1 MASSASQKLP
11 QNAPKSTLKK
21 GNDGGILK
29 KTEQERN
36 EAFDEYFE
44 VNKLI
49 KSYLT
54 QHDFILF

>member
-1 MASSASQKLP
+1 MASSAS

-49 KSYLT
+49 KSHLT